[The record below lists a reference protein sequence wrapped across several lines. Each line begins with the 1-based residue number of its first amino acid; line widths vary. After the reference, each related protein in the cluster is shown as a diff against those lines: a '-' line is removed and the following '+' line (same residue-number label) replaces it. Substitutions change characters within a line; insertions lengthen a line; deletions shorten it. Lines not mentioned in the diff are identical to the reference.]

1 MNSPLTRRTTTA
13 TVSRR
18 RRMLRGA
25 EQLEPRALLAVAP
38 LPTVSI
44 ADARVV
50 EGNYGT
56 RSLAFVVSLSSAAT
70 QTTTVQFQT
79 LDGTATTA
87 DADYTAASGTLTFRS
102 GQRTATATVAVRG
115 DTRIEADEA
124 FQVMLSNPTNA
135 TLGRSTATGTI
146 LDDDDAPR
154 TVSVAGPAT
163 PVAEGGTATFTFTLS
178 RAASTAVSV
187 GYATRDVTTAAG
199 ADYTAVS
206 GSLTFAAGETTK
218 AVTVATLTDSTVESD
233 ESFQMRIS
241 SVSGASVG
249 VSTALATI
257 ADVPP
262 VTPPPTPAGGAWT
275 ILVYMTGE
283 NLNTDAK
290 NDINEMEKFLVGA
303 PAGVKIVVSW
313 DQPKSGVGT
322 AYATGGG
329 TQSAWRTYGRSVL
342 KADSST
348 TTIASTFDL
357 SFGEKNTGSPATLVD
372 FVKWGVA
379 QAPAQ
384 RYVLQM
390 WGHGGGTDGSQFDS
404 ESADDA
410 LTLGEMGT
418 ALATAGMP
426 KFDIVSYDNC
436 LMQMAEVGAAVA
448 PNLAAG
454 GAFVASEESI
464 NGSGQ
469 DYTTAY
475 SALKV
480 ADPAAVTV
488 SQVIAGMTASYWN
501 QYKSDGVYDTF
512 SGVLASATSTLQG
525 AIKQFVDST
534 VGLTAAN
541 RTTILAAAN
550 ASVGFD
556 VTSFRDLGKFVTG
569 VAASTSLPQ
578 AVRDAA
584 TGVRNAIAA
593 AVASKTPDA
602 RGTAGISIYL
612 PTTSTD
618 AYLGTYATDAAA
630 FCQATGWN
638 TFAKWLATGTRS
650 TTTAAMATW
659 GQAVRAAGRDFP
671 AAVQAAAFRD
681 YAAVTAAQEQG
692 AERAGTRPRVR
703 AWA

>member
-1 MNSPLTRRTTTA
+1 MKKSLERL
-13 TVSRR
+13 V
-18 RRMLRGA
+18 LRGG
-25 EQLEPRALLAVAP
+25 ETLESRALLAVAP
-38 LPTVSI
+38 LPTISI
-44 ADARVV
+44 ADAGVV
-50 EGNYGT
+50 EGNFGSK
-56 RSLAFVVSLSSAAT
+56 SLSFLVSLSSAAT

-79 LDGTATTA
+79 QDGTATTA
-87 DADYTAASGTLTFRS
+87 DADYTGIAGTLTFRS
-102 GQRTATATVAVRG
+102 GQRTAVASVAVRG
-115 DTRIEADEA
+115 DTTIEADETL
-124 FQVMLSNPTNA
+124 QVVLSNPSNA
-135 TLGRSTATGTI
+135 TLGRATAVGTI
-146 LDDDDAPR
+146 LDDDAAPR
-154 TVSVAGPAT
+154 TVTVAGP
-163 PVAEGGTATFTFTLS
+163 VAAVSEGSPLTFTFALS
-178 RAASTAVSV
+178 RAAAVPVSV
-187 GYATRDVTTAAG
+187 SYATRDVTATAG
-199 ADYTAVS
+199 ADYTAS
-206 GSLTFAAGETTK
+206 NGTFTFAVGETTK
-218 AVTVATLTDSTVESD
+218 TVSVATLADAVVEPA
-233 ESFQMRIS
+233 ESFQMRIT
-241 SVSGASVG
+241 SVTNAVTGSAFAATAS
-249 VSTALATI
+249 I

-283 NLNTDAK
+283 NLNPDAK

-313 DQPKSGVGT
+313 DQPKPSVGM

-329 TQSAWRTYGRSVL
+329 AQAAWRTYGRSVL

-357 SFGEKNTGSPATLVD
+357 SLGEKNTGSPATLVD

-404 ESADDA
+404 ESGDDA

-418 ALATAGMP
+418 VLATAGMP

-436 LMQMAEVGAAVA
+436 LMQMAEVGAAIT
-448 PNLAAG
+448 PNLATG
-454 GAFVASEESI
+454 GVFVASEESI
-464 NGSGQ
+464 NGAGQ

-475 SALKV
+475 AALKV
-480 ADPAAVTV
+480 ADPTSVTV
-488 SQVIAGMTASYWN
+488 SQVVAGMTASYWN
-501 QYKSDGVYDTF
+501 QYKTDGIYDTF
-512 SGVLASATSTLQG
+512 SGVMSSATTALHA

-556 VTSFRDLGKFVTG
+556 VASFRDLGKFMTG
-569 VAASTSLPQ
+569 VAAATSLPL

-584 TGVRNAIAA
+584 TGVRNAITS
-593 AVASKTPDA
+593 AVSAKTTDA
-602 RGTAGISIYL
+602 RGTTGISIFL
-612 PTTSTD
+612 PTTSSD

-638 TFAKWLATGTRS
+638 AFANWLATGTRS
-650 TTTAAMATW
+650 AAATTAAKRTPIFRP
-659 GQAVRAAGRDFP
+659 GGKEYQ

-681 YAAVTAAQEQG
+681 YAALTATPEHG
-692 AERAGTRPRVR
+692 AERAGTKPRVR
-703 AWA
+703 MWA